1 MQKLKLD
8 LTSGRLQ
15 VVLLLIP
22 CWLILFY
29 FKEVI
34 ASWLIYDA
42 FSLVHGED
50 ISKALVFFITTFL
63 KIYLLLVLIVF
74 VMAIVRSWL
83 PVHRIKNRLKSM
95 PMLRANAVAG
105 LFGVLTPFCSCS
117 AIPMFIGFLETGIP
131 LGITFSFLIASPLV
145 NEVILAMLIG
155 LFGFK
160 IAAVYLIAGLVIA
173 IGAGYFIGRLQLER
187 YLPLWL
193 LNFRN
198 EKPPQPVPVTLET
211 RISDAVGIVKEVLAR
226 TWIYVLAGIFIGAA
240 IHGYIPDNLSRF
252 LSGRHTWYTLPLAV
266 LAGIPLYSCSASV
279 APVAFALV
287 DKGMPLGTAL
297 AFTMAVAG
305 LSLPELVM
313 LKKVLSTKLI
323 LIFAGT
329 VFAGIL
335 LTGYIFNFIL

>member
-1 MQKLKLD
+1 VQKSKPE
-8 LTSGRLQ
+8 LTSGSLQ
-15 VVLLLIP
+15 AVLLIFP
-22 CWLILFY
+22 CWLLLFY
-29 FKEVI
+29 FKEAI
-34 ASWLIYDA
+34 ASWLIYHV
-42 FSLVHGED
+42 FSLDHGGN
-50 ISKALVFFITTFL
+50 ISKAFVFFLTTSL
-63 KIYLLLVLIVF
+63 KIYLLLILIIF
-74 VMAIVRSWL
+74 VMAFVRSWL
-83 PVHRIKNRLKSM
+83 PVNRFRNRLQSM

-145 NEVILAMLIG
+145 NEVILAMLVG
-155 LFGFK
+155 LFGWK
-160 IAAVYLIAGLVIA
+160 IAALYLVAGLGVA
-173 IGAGYFIGRLQLER
+173 IGAGYIIGRLQLER

-193 LNFRN
+193 LTFRN
-198 EKPPQPVPVTLET
+198 EKPHQPVSSSLET
-211 RISDAVGIVKEVLAR
+211 RISDAFGIVKEVLSR
-226 TWIYVLAGIFIGAA
+226 TWIYVLAGIILGAV
-240 IHGYIPDNLSRF
+240 IHGYIPDNMLGAF
-252 LSGRHTWYTLPLAV
+252 LGKDTWYTLPLAV

-305 LSLPELVM
+305 LSLPEFVM
-313 LKKVLSTKLI
+313 LKKVLSTRLI

-335 LTGYIFNFIL
+335 LVGYIFNWIL

>member
-1 MQKLKLD
+1 VQKSKPD
-8 LTSGRLQ
+8 LTSGSFQ
-15 VVLLLIP
+15 AVLLIFP
-22 CWLILFY
+22 FWLILFY

-34 ASWLIYDA
+34 ASWLIYHV
-42 FSLVHGED
+42 FSLVQGD
-50 ISKALVFFITTFL
+50 NISKALVFFITTSL
-63 KIYLLLVLIVF
+63 KIYLLLILIVF

-83 PVHRIKNRLKSM
+83 PVYRIKNRLKSM

-145 NEVILAMLIG
+145 NEVILTMLAG
-155 LFGFK
+155 LFGLK
-160 IAAVYLIAGLVIA
+160 IAAVYLVAGLVIA
-173 IGAGYFIGRLQLER
+173 IGAGYFMGRLQLES

-198 EKPPQPVPVTLET
+198 EKPPQPVSAKLET

-226 TWIYVLAGIFIGAA
+226 TWIYVLAGTILGAV
-240 IHGYIPDNLSRF
+240 IHGYIPDHLLSVF
-252 LSGRHTWYTLPLAV
+252 LAKETWYTLPLAV

-305 LSLPELVM
+305 LSLPEFVM
-313 LKKVLSTKLI
+313 LKKVLSIRLI

-335 LTGYIFNFIL
+335 LVGYIFNWIL